1 MKDQM
6 ETRDTSVEVAEL
18 IALLESQRQLYVRLR
33 LLADRQRALIL
44 NEDTQPLLGL
54 LVERQELV
62 DKLVAL
68 NERLGPYRES
78 WTTIYSCLDE
88 TRRRQVAALLEE
100 SNAALGAIITND
112 NRDTATLR
120 ARRQGVANLLGKAE
134 TAVRTNAAYVSTA
147 GVKSSL
153 TDSVA

>member
-1 MKDQM
+1 M

-62 DKLVAL
+62 DKLVSL
-68 NERLGPYRES
+68 NERLGPYRAS

-88 TRRRQVAALLEE
+88 PRRRHVAALLEE
-100 SNAALGAIITND
+100 SNAALGTIITND

-134 TAVRTNAAYVSTA
+134 TAVRTNAAYGSNA

>member
-1 MKDQM
+1 M